1 MHTFFLGVGFGLV
14 TASVLA
20 ISAVAL
26 TLQFSV
32 TDVPNFSHGELMTIG
47 AYTVLEAQT
56 LTSNLVVGA
65 VLAAASGAILALILN
80 LVLRRFMRAGAKRFV
95 LFVITIAY
103 GLLLQNVYQL
113 VWGVNTRAYTLPLSQ
128 VHHVGPMI
136 LTGRQLAIIAIA
148 VLAMLSIHVMLKYTR
163 FGKAQRAVAD
173 NKDLAR
179 VRGISVGRV
188 VTITWLITGSMAGLA
203 GFILGMTVGAIT
215 PTLGF
220 NFLLTVFAA
229 VIIGGLG
236 KPYGAMAGALI
247 IGLVTEVSALY
258 IDPDY
263 TTVLAFAILLLALA
277 FRPQGLVATFR
288 EAQA

>member
-1 MHTFFLGVGFGLV
+1 VDTFFLGVGFGLV

-47 AYTVLEAQT
+47 AYTALEAQSF
-56 LTSNLVVGA
+56 TSNLLVGA
-65 VLAAASGAILALILN
+65 LLAAVSGSILALILN
-80 LVLRRFMRAGAKRFV
+80 LLLRRFIRAGAKRFV

-113 VWGVNTRAYTLPLSQ
+113 VWGVDTRAYKLPLSE
-128 VHHVGPMI
+128 VHHIGPMI

-148 VLAMLSIHVMLKYTR
+148 VLAMLAVHVMLRYTK

-173 NKDLAR
+173 NKELAR
-179 VRGISVGRV
+179 VTGISVARV
-188 VTITWLITGSMAGLA
+188 VTITWLITGAMAGLA

-263 TTVLAFAILLLALA
+263 TSVLAFAILLLALA

-288 EAQA
+288 EVQA

>member
-1 MHTFFLGVGFGLV
+1 VQTLFLGIGFGLV

-26 TLQFSV
+26 TLQFSD

-47 AYTVLEAQT
+47 AYTALEVQT
-56 LTSNLVVGA
+56 FTSNLVVGA
-65 VLAAASGAILALILN
+65 LLAAASGAVLAFILSLL
-80 LVLRRFMRAGAKRFV
+80 LGRFARAGAKRFV

-103 GLLLQNVYQL
+103 GLLLQNVYQI
-113 VWGVNTRAYTLPLSQ
+113 VWGVDTRAYNLPLSE

-148 VLAMLSIHVMLKYTR
+148 VVAMVSVHVMLRYTK

-173 NKDLAR
+173 NKELAR
-179 VRGISVGRV
+179 VAGISVGRV
-188 VTITWLITGSMAGLA
+188 VTITWLIAGSMAGLA

-220 NFLLTVFAA
+220 DFLLTVFAA

-258 IDPDY
+258 IDDDY

-277 FRPQGLVATFR
+277 FRPQGLVATVR
-288 EAQA
+288 EVQA

>member
-1 MHTFFLGVGFGLV
+1 VQTLFLGVGFGLV

-47 AYTVLEAQT
+47 AYTALEVQT
-56 LTSNLVVGA
+56 FTSNLVVGA
-65 VLAAASGAILALILN
+65 LLAAASGAVLAFILSLL
-80 LVLRRFMRAGAKRFV
+80 LGRFARAGAKRFV

-103 GLLLQNVYQL
+103 GLLLQNVYQI
-113 VWGVNTRAYTLPLSQ
+113 VWGVDTRAYNLPLSE

-136 LTGRQLAIIAIA
+136 LTGRQLAIIGIA
-148 VLAMLSIHVMLKYTR
+148 VVAMVSVHVMLRYTK

-173 NKDLAR
+173 NKELAR
-179 VRGISVGRV
+179 VAGISVGRV
-188 VTITWLITGSMAGLA
+188 VTITWLIAGSMAGLA

-220 NFLLTVFAA
+220 DFLLTVFAA

-258 IDPDY
+258 IDDDY

-277 FRPQGLVATFR
+277 FRPQGLVATVR
-288 EAQA
+288 EVQA

>member
-80 LVLRRFMRAGAKRFV
+80 LVLRRFIRAGAKRFV

-113 VWGVNTRAYTLPLSQ
+113 VWGVDTRAYTLPLSQ

>member
-1 MHTFFLGVGFGLV
+1 MQTFFLGVGFGLV

-47 AYTVLEAQT
+47 AYTALEAQS
-56 LTSNLVVGA
+56 LTSNLIVGA
-65 VLAAASGAILALILN
+65 LLAAASGAVLALILN
-80 LVLRRFMRAGAKRFV
+80 VVLRRFIRAGAKRFV

-113 VWGVNTRAYTLPLSQ
+113 VWGVDTRAYNLPLSE
-128 VHHVGPMI
+128 VHHIGPMI
-136 LTGRQLAIIAIA
+136 LTGRQLAIIGIA
-148 VLAMLSIHVMLKYTR
+148 VLAMLSIHVMLKYTK

-173 NKDLAR
+173 NKELAR
-179 VRGISVGRV
+179 VTGISVGRV
-188 VTITWLITGSMAGLA
+188 VTVTWLISGAMAGLA

-236 KPYGAMAGALI
+236 KPYGAMLGALI
-247 IGLVTEVSALY
+247 IGLATEVSALY

-263 TTVLAFAILLLALA
+263 TTILAFAILLLALA

-288 EAQA
+288 EVQA

>member
-1 MHTFFLGVGFGLV
+1 LSLLLG
-14 TASVLA
+14 
-20 ISAVAL
+20 
-26 TLQFSV
+26 
-32 TDVPNFSHGELMTIG
+32 
-47 AYTVLEAQT
+47 
-56 LTSNLVVGA
+56 
-65 VLAAASGAILALILN
+65 
-80 LVLRRFMRAGAKRFV
+80 RFARAGAKRFV

-103 GLLLQNVYQL
+103 GLLLQNVYQI
-113 VWGVNTRAYTLPLSQ
+113 VWGVDTRAYNLPLSE

-148 VLAMLSIHVMLKYTR
+148 VVAMVSVHVMLRYTK

-173 NKDLAR
+173 NKELAR
-179 VRGISVGRV
+179 VAGISVGRV
-188 VTITWLITGSMAGLA
+188 VTITWLIAGSMAGLA

-220 NFLLTVFAA
+220 DFLLTVFAA

-258 IDPDY
+258 IDDDY

-277 FRPQGLVATFR
+277 FRPQGLVATVR
-288 EAQA
+288 EVQA

>member
-1 MHTFFLGVGFGLV
+1 VDTFFLGVGFGLV

-47 AYTVLEAQT
+47 AYTALEAQSF
-56 LTSNLVVGA
+56 TSNLLVGA
-65 VLAAASGAILALILN
+65 LLAAVSGSILALILN
-80 LVLRRFMRAGAKRFV
+80 LLLRRFIRAGAKRFV

-113 VWGVNTRAYTLPLSQ
+113 VWGVDTRAYKLPLSE
-128 VHHVGPMI
+128 VHHIGPMI

-148 VLAMLSIHVMLKYTR
+148 VIAMLAVHVMLRYTK

-173 NKDLAR
+173 NKELAR
-179 VRGISVGRV
+179 VTGISVARV
-188 VTITWLITGSMAGLA
+188 VTITWLITGAMAGLA

-263 TTVLAFAILLLALA
+263 TSVLAFAILLLALA

-288 EAQA
+288 EVQA

>member
-1 MHTFFLGVGFGLV
+1 VDTFFLGVGFGLV

-47 AYTVLEAQT
+47 AYTALEAQSF
-56 LTSNLVVGA
+56 TSNLVVGA
-65 VLAAASGAILALILN
+65 LLAAVSGSVLALILN
-80 LVLRRFMRAGAKRFV
+80 LLLRRFIRAGAKRFV

-113 VWGVNTRAYTLPLSQ
+113 VWGVDTRAYKLPLSE
-128 VHHVGPMI
+128 VHHIGPMI

-148 VLAMLSIHVMLKYTR
+148 VLAMLAVHVMLRYTK

-173 NKDLAR
+173 NKELAR
-179 VRGISVGRV
+179 VTGISVGRV
-188 VTITWLITGSMAGLA
+188 VTITWLITGAMAGLA

-263 TTVLAFAILLLALA
+263 TSVLAFAILLLALA

-288 EAQA
+288 EVQA

>member
-113 VWGVNTRAYTLPLSQ
+113 VWGVDTRAYTLPLSQ

-288 EAQA
+288 EVQA

>member
-1 MHTFFLGVGFGLV
+1 MDTFFLGVGFGLV

-47 AYTVLEAQT
+47 AYTALEAQSF
-56 LTSNLVVGA
+56 TSNLVVGA
-65 VLAAASGAILALILN
+65 LLAAVSGSVLALILN
-80 LVLRRFMRAGAKRFV
+80 LLLRRFIRAGAKRFV

-103 GLLLQNVYQL
+103 GLLLQNIYQL
-113 VWGVNTRAYTLPLSQ
+113 VWGVDTRAYKLPLSE
-128 VHHVGPMI
+128 VHHIGPMI

-148 VLAMLSIHVMLKYTR
+148 VLAMLAVHVMLRYTK

-173 NKDLAR
+173 NKELAR
-179 VRGISVGRV
+179 VAGISVGRV
-188 VTITWLITGSMAGLA
+188 VTITWLITGAMAGLA

-263 TTVLAFAILLLALA
+263 TSVLAFGILLLALA

-288 EAQA
+288 EVQA

>member
-1 MHTFFLGVGFGLV
+1 VDTFFLGVGFGLV

-47 AYTVLEAQT
+47 AYTALEAQSF
-56 LTSNLVVGA
+56 TSNLLVGA
-65 VLAAASGAILALILN
+65 LLAAASGSALALILN
-80 LVLRRFMRAGAKRFV
+80 LLLRRFIRAGAKRFV

-113 VWGVNTRAYTLPLSQ
+113 VWGVDTRAYKLPLSE
-128 VHHVGPMI
+128 VHHIGPMI

-148 VLAMLSIHVMLKYTR
+148 VLAMLAVHVMLRYTK

-173 NKDLAR
+173 NKELAR
-179 VRGISVGRV
+179 VTGISVGRV
-188 VTITWLITGSMAGLA
+188 VTITWLITGAMAGLA

-263 TTVLAFAILLLALA
+263 TSVLAFAILLLALA

-288 EAQA
+288 EVQA

>member
-65 VLAAASGAILALILN
+65 LLAAASGAILALILN
-80 LVLRRFMRAGAKRFV
+80 LVLRWFMRAGAKRFV

-113 VWGVNTRAYTLPLSQ
+113 VWGVDTRAYTLPLSQ

-136 LTGRQLAIIAIA
+136 LTGRQLAIIVIA
-148 VLAMLSIHVMLKYTR
+148 VLAMLSIHIMLKYTR

-179 VRGISVGRV
+179 VRGITVGRV

-288 EAQA
+288 EVQA

>member
-47 AYTVLEAQT
+47 AYAVLEAQT
-56 LTSNLVVGA
+56 FTSNLVVGA
-65 VLAAASGAILALILN
+65 LLAAASGAILALILN
-80 LVLRRFMRAGAKRFV
+80 LVLRRFIRAGAKRFV

-113 VWGVNTRAYTLPLSQ
+113 VWGVDTRAYTLPLSP

-136 LTGRQLAIIAIA
+136 LTGRQLTIIAIA
-148 VLAMLSIHVMLKYTR
+148 LIAMLSIHVMLKYTR

-179 VRGISVGRV
+179 VRGITVGRI

-288 EAQA
+288 EVQA

>member
-1 MHTFFLGVGFGLV
+1 M
-14 TASVLA
+14 A
-20 ISAVAL
+20 AV
-26 TLQFSV
+26 
-32 TDVPNFSHGELMTIG
+32 
-47 AYTVLEAQT
+47 
-56 LTSNLVVGA
+56 
-65 VLAAASGAILALILN
+65 
-80 LVLRRFMRAGAKRFV
+80 
-95 LFVITIAY
+95 
-103 GLLLQNVYQL
+103 
-113 VWGVNTRAYTLPLSQ
+113 
-128 VHHVGPMI
+128 
-136 LTGRQLAIIAIA
+136 
-148 VLAMLSIHVMLKYTR
+148 HVMLKYTK

-179 VRGISVGRV
+179 VTGITVGRV
-188 VTITWLITGSMAGLA
+188 VTITWLITGAMAGLA

-288 EAQA
+288 EVQA

>member
-1 MHTFFLGVGFGLV
+1 MQTFFLGVGFGLV

-47 AYTVLEAQT
+47 AYTALEAQT
-56 LTSNLVVGA
+56 LTSNLIVGA
-65 VLAAASGAILALILN
+65 VLAAVSGAILALVLN
-80 LVLRRFMRAGAKRFV
+80 LLLRQFIRAGARRFV
-95 LFVITIAY
+95 LFVVTIAY

-113 VWGVNTRAYTLPLSQ
+113 VWGVDTRAYNLPLSP
-128 VHHVGPMI
+128 VHHIGPMT
-136 LTGRQLAIIAIA
+136 LTTRQLAIIGIA
-148 VLAMLSIHVMLKYTR
+148 VVGMLLIHVMLHYTK

-173 NKDLAR
+173 NKELSR
-179 VRGISVGRV
+179 VAGISVARV
-188 VTITWLITGSMAGLA
+188 VTLTWLISGSMAGFA
-203 GFILGMTVGAIT
+203 GFVLGMTVGAIT

-236 KPYGAMAGALI
+236 KPYGAMLGALI

-263 TTVLAFAILLLALA
+263 TSVLAFAILLLALA
-277 FRPQGLVATFR
+277 FRPQGLVATVR

>member
-1 MHTFFLGVGFGLV
+1 
-14 TASVLA
+14 
-20 ISAVAL
+20 
-26 TLQFSV
+26 
-32 TDVPNFSHGELMTIG
+32 
-47 AYTVLEAQT
+47 
-56 LTSNLVVGA
+56 
-65 VLAAASGAILALILN
+65 
-80 LVLRRFMRAGAKRFV
+80 
-95 LFVITIAY
+95 
-103 GLLLQNVYQL
+103 
-113 VWGVNTRAYTLPLSQ
+113 
-128 VHHVGPMI
+128 
-136 LTGRQLAIIAIA
+136 
-148 VLAMLSIHVMLKYTR
+148 MLSIHVMLKYTR

-277 FRPQGLVATFR
+277 FRPQGLVTTFR

>member
-1 MHTFFLGVGFGLV
+1 MHEFFLGVGFGLV

-47 AYTVLEAQT
+47 AYTALEVQSF
-56 LTSNLVVGA
+56 TSNLIVSA
-65 VLAAASGAILALILN
+65 LLAAASGAALALILN
-80 LVLRRFMRAGAKRFV
+80 LLLRRYMRAGAKRFV
-95 LFVITIAY
+95 LFVITIAF
-103 GLLLQNVYQL
+103 GLLLQNLFQL
-113 VWGVNTRAYTLPLSQ
+113 VWGSDTRAYTLPLSPLY
-128 VHHVGPMI
+128 HVGPML
-136 LTGRQLAIIAIA
+136 LTGRQLTIIGIALVGMLAIY
-148 VLAMLSIHVMLKYTR
+148 VMLKFTK

-173 NKDLAR
+173 NQELAR
-179 VRGISVGRV
+179 VAGISVSRV
-188 VTITWLITGSMAGLA
+188 VTLTWLIAGGMAGLA

-220 NFLLTVFAA
+220 GFLLTVFAA

-258 IDPDY
+258 IDDSY
-263 TTVLAFAILLLALA
+263 KTVLAFAILLLALA
-277 FRPQGLVATFR
+277 FRPQGLVATYR
-288 EAQA
+288 EGTV

>member
-1 MHTFFLGVGFGLV
+1 MQTLFLGIGFGLV

-47 AYTVLEAQT
+47 AYTALEVQT
-56 LTSNLVVGA
+56 FTSNLVVGA
-65 VLAAASGAILALILN
+65 LLAAASGAVLAFILSLL
-80 LVLRRFMRAGAKRFV
+80 LGRFARAGAKRFV

-103 GLLLQNVYQL
+103 GLLLQNVYQI
-113 VWGVNTRAYTLPLSQ
+113 VWGVDTRAYNLPLSE

-136 LTGRQLAIIAIA
+136 LTGRQLAIIGIA
-148 VLAMLSIHVMLKYTR
+148 VVAMVSVHVMLRYTK

-173 NKDLAR
+173 NKELAR
-179 VRGISVGRV
+179 VAGISVGRV
-188 VTITWLITGSMAGLA
+188 VTITWLIAGSMAGLA

-220 NFLLTVFAA
+220 DFLLTVFAA

-258 IDPDY
+258 IDDDY

-277 FRPQGLVATFR
+277 FRPQGLVATVR
-288 EAQA
+288 EVPA

>member
-1 MHTFFLGVGFGLV
+1 VQTLFLGVGFGLV

-47 AYTVLEAQT
+47 AYTALEVQT
-56 LTSNLVVGA
+56 FTSNLVVGA
-65 VLAAASGAILALILN
+65 LLAAASGAVLAFILSLL
-80 LVLRRFMRAGAKRFV
+80 LGRFARAGAKRFV

-103 GLLLQNVYQL
+103 GLLLQNLYQIA
-113 VWGVNTRAYTLPLSQ
+113 WGVDTRAYNLPLSE

-136 LTGRQLAIIAIA
+136 LTGRQLAIIGIA
-148 VLAMLSIHVMLKYTR
+148 VVAMISVHVMLKYTK

-173 NKDLAR
+173 NKELAR
-179 VRGISVGRV
+179 VAGISVGRV
-188 VTITWLITGSMAGLA
+188 VTITWLIAGSMAGLA

-220 NFLLTVFAA
+220 DFLLTVFAA

-258 IDPDY
+258 IDDDY

-277 FRPQGLVATFR
+277 FRPQGLVATVR
-288 EAQA
+288 EVPA

>member
-1 MHTFFLGVGFGLV
+1 VQTFFLGVGFGLV

-47 AYTVLEAQT
+47 AYTALEAQS
-56 LTSNLVVGA
+56 LTSNLIVGA
-65 VLAAASGAILALILN
+65 LLAAASGAVLALILN
-80 LVLRRFMRAGAKRFV
+80 VVLRRFIRAGAKRFV

-113 VWGVNTRAYTLPLSQ
+113 VWGVDTRAYNLPLSE
-128 VHHVGPMI
+128 VHHIGPMI
-136 LTGRQLAIIAIA
+136 LTGRQLAIIGIA
-148 VLAMLSIHVMLKYTR
+148 VLAMLSIHVMLKYTK

-173 NKDLAR
+173 NKELAR
-179 VRGISVGRV
+179 VTGISVGRV
-188 VTITWLITGSMAGLA
+188 VTVTWLISGAMAGLA

-236 KPYGAMAGALI
+236 KPYGAMLGALI
-247 IGLVTEVSALY
+247 IGLATEVSALY

-263 TTVLAFAILLLALA
+263 TTILAFAILLLALA

-288 EAQA
+288 EVQA

>member
-1 MHTFFLGVGFGLV
+1 VHTLFLGVGFGLV

-47 AYTVLEAQT
+47 AYTALEVQRF
-56 LTSNLVVGA
+56 TSNLVVGA
-65 VLAAASGAILALILN
+65 LLAAASGAILALILN
-80 LVLRRFMRAGAKRFV
+80 LVLGRFIRAGAKRFV

-103 GLLLQNVYQL
+103 GLLLQNLYQL
-113 VWGVNTRAYTLPLSQ
+113 AWGVDTRAYNLPLSQ

-148 VLAMLSIHVMLKYTR
+148 VLAMLSIHVMLNYTK

-179 VRGISVGRV
+179 VTGISVARV
-188 VTITWLITGSMAGLA
+188 VTITWLIAGSMAGVA
-203 GFILGMTVGAIT
+203 GFVLGMTVGAIT

-258 IDPDY
+258 VNPDY
-263 TTVLAFAILLLALA
+263 TTLLAFVILLLALA
-277 FRPQGLVATFR
+277 FRPQGLVATYR
-288 EAQA
+288 EVQA

>member
-1 MHTFFLGVGFGLV
+1 VQTFFLGVGFGLV

-47 AYTVLEAQT
+47 AYTALEAQT
-56 LTSNLVVGA
+56 LTSNLIVGA
-65 VLAAASGAILALILN
+65 VLAAASGAVLALILN
-80 LVLRRFMRAGAKRFV
+80 LVLRRFIRAGAKRFV

-113 VWGVNTRAYTLPLSQ
+113 VWGVDTRAYNLPLSQ
-128 VHHVGPMI
+128 VHHLGPFT
-136 LTGRQLAIIAIA
+136 LTGRQLAIIGIA
-148 VLAMLSIHVMLKYTR
+148 VLAMLSIHVMLKYTK

-173 NKDLAR
+173 NKELAR
-179 VRGISVGRV
+179 VTGISVGRV
-188 VTITWLITGSMAGLA
+188 VTVTWLISGAMAGLA

-236 KPYGAMAGALI
+236 KPYGAMLGALI

-263 TTVLAFAILLLALA
+263 TTILAFAILLLALA

-288 EAQA
+288 EVQA

>member
-1 MHTFFLGVGFGLV
+1 MQTFFLGVGFGLV

-47 AYTVLEAQT
+47 AYTALEVQT
-56 LTSNLVVGA
+56 FTSNLIVGA
-65 VLAAASGAILALILN
+65 VLAAVSGAILALILN
-80 LVLRRFMRAGAKRFV
+80 LLLNQFIRAGARRFV
-95 LFVITIAY
+95 LFVVTIAY
-103 GLLLQNVYQL
+103 GLLLQNVYQI
-113 VWGVNTRAYTLPLSQ
+113 VWGVDTRAYNLPLSP

-136 LTGRQLAIIAIA
+136 LTSRQLAIIGIA
-148 VLAMLSIHVMLKYTR
+148 VVGMLLIHVMLHYTK

-173 NKDLAR
+173 NKELTR
-179 VRGISVGRV
+179 VAGIPVTRV
-188 VTITWLITGSMAGLA
+188 VTLTWLMSGSMAGFA
-203 GFILGMTVGAIT
+203 GFVLGMTVGAIT

-236 KPYGAMAGALI
+236 KPYGAMIGALI

-263 TTVLAFAILLLALA
+263 TSVLAFAILLLALA
-277 FRPQGLVATFR
+277 FRPQGLVATVR
-288 EAQA
+288 EAQP

>member
-1 MHTFFLGVGFGLV
+1 MDTFFLGVGFGLV

-47 AYTVLEAQT
+47 AYTALEVQSF
-56 LTSNLVVGA
+56 TSNLVVGA
-65 VLAAASGAILALILN
+65 LLAAVSGSVLALILN
-80 LVLRRFMRAGAKRFV
+80 LLLRRFIRAGAKRFV

-113 VWGVNTRAYTLPLSQ
+113 VWGVDTRAYTLPLSE
-128 VHHVGPMI
+128 VHHIGPMI

-148 VLAMLSIHVMLKYTR
+148 VLAMIAVHVMLRYTK

-173 NKDLAR
+173 NKELAR
-179 VRGISVGRV
+179 VTGISVGRV
-188 VTITWLITGSMAGLA
+188 VTITWLITGAMAGLA

-263 TTVLAFAILLLALA
+263 TSVLAFAILLLALA

-288 EAQA
+288 EVQA

>member
-1 MHTFFLGVGFGLV
+1 
-14 TASVLA
+14 
-20 ISAVAL
+20 
-26 TLQFSV
+26 
-32 TDVPNFSHGELMTIG
+32 
-47 AYTVLEAQT
+47 
-56 LTSNLVVGA
+56 
-65 VLAAASGAILALILN
+65 
-80 LVLRRFMRAGAKRFV
+80 
-95 LFVITIAY
+95 
-103 GLLLQNVYQL
+103 
-113 VWGVNTRAYTLPLSQ
+113 

-148 VLAMLSIHVMLKYTR
+148 VVAMISVHVMLRYTK

-173 NKDLAR
+173 NKELAR
-179 VRGISVGRV
+179 VAGINVGRV
-188 VTITWLITGSMAGLA
+188 VTITWLIAGSMAGLA

-220 NFLLTVFAA
+220 DFLLTVFAA

-258 IDPDY
+258 IDDDY

-277 FRPQGLVATFR
+277 FRPQGLVATVR
-288 EAQA
+288 EVPA

>member
-1 MHTFFLGVGFGLV
+1 VHTFFLGVGFGLV

-65 VLAAASGAILALILN
+65 LLAAASGAILALILN
-80 LVLRRFMRAGAKRFV
+80 LVLRWFMRAGAKRFV

-113 VWGVNTRAYTLPLSQ
+113 VWGVDTRAYTLPLSQ

-136 LTGRQLAIIAIA
+136 LTGRQLAIIVIA
-148 VLAMLSIHVMLKYTR
+148 VLAMLSIHIMLKYTR

-179 VRGISVGRV
+179 VRGITVGRV

-288 EAQA
+288 EVQA

>member
-113 VWGVNTRAYTLPLSQ
+113 VWGVDTRAYTLPLSQ

-136 LTGRQLAIIAIA
+136 LTGRQLAIIAVA

-179 VRGISVGRV
+179 VRGIIVGRV

-288 EAQA
+288 EVQA

>member
-1 MHTFFLGVGFGLV
+1 VHTFFLGVGFGLV

-56 LTSNLVVGA
+56 FTSNLVVGA
-65 VLAAASGAILALILN
+65 LLAA
-80 LVLRRFMRAGAKRFV
+80 AKRFV

-113 VWGVNTRAYTLPLSQ
+113 VWGVDTRAYTLPLSP

-179 VRGISVGRV
+179 VRGITVGRV

-288 EAQA
+288 EVQA

>member
-47 AYTVLEAQT
+47 AYTVLEAQSF
-56 LTSNLVVGA
+56 TSNLVVGA
-65 VLAAASGAILALILN
+65 LLAAASGAILALILN
-80 LVLRRFMRAGAKRFV
+80 LVLRWFTRAGAKRFV

-113 VWGVNTRAYTLPLSQ
+113 VWGVDTRAYNLPLSQ

-247 IGLVTEVSALY
+247 IGLATEVSALY

-288 EAQA
+288 EVQA

>member
-1 MHTFFLGVGFGLV
+1 MQTFFLGVGFGLV

-47 AYTVLEAQT
+47 AYTVLEAQHF
-56 LTSNLVVGA
+56 TSNLILGA
-65 VLAAASGAILALILN
+65 LLAAVSGSILALVLN
-80 LVLRRFMRAGAKRFV
+80 LILRRFMRAGAKRFV

-113 VWGVNTRAYTLPLSQ
+113 VWGVDTRAYNLPLSQ

-136 LTGRQLAIIAIA
+136 LTGRQLAIIAVAIVAMAA
-148 VLAMLSIHVMLKYTR
+148 VHVMLRYTK

-179 VRGISVGRV
+179 VTGITVGRV
-188 VTITWLITGSMAGLA
+188 VTITWLITGAMAGLA

-288 EAQA
+288 EVQA

>member
-1 MHTFFLGVGFGLV
+1 VQTLFLGVGFGLV

-47 AYTVLEAQT
+47 AYTALEVQT
-56 LTSNLVVGA
+56 FTSNLVVGA
-65 VLAAASGAILALILN
+65 LLAAASGAVLAFILSLL
-80 LVLRRFMRAGAKRFV
+80 LGRFARAGAKRFV

-103 GLLLQNVYQL
+103 GLLLQNVYQI
-113 VWGVNTRAYTLPLSQ
+113 VWGVDTRAYNLPLSE

-148 VLAMLSIHVMLKYTR
+148 VVAMVSVHVMLRYTK

-173 NKDLAR
+173 NKELAR
-179 VRGISVGRV
+179 VAGISVGRV
-188 VTITWLITGSMAGLA
+188 VTITWLIAGSMAGLA

-220 NFLLTVFAA
+220 DFLLTVFAV

-258 IDPDY
+258 IDDDY

-277 FRPQGLVATFR
+277 FRPQGLVATVR
-288 EAQA
+288 EVQA

>member
-1 MHTFFLGVGFGLV
+1 VDTFFLGVGFGLV

-47 AYTVLEAQT
+47 AYTALEVQSF
-56 LTSNLVVGA
+56 TSNLLVGA
-65 VLAAASGAILALILN
+65 LLAAVSGSVLALILN
-80 LVLRRFMRAGAKRFV
+80 FLLRRFIRAGAKRFV

-113 VWGVNTRAYTLPLSQ
+113 VWGVDTRAYKLPLSE
-128 VHHVGPMI
+128 VHHIGPMI

-148 VLAMLSIHVMLKYTR
+148 VLAMVAVHVMLRYTK

-173 NKDLAR
+173 NKELAR
-179 VRGISVGRV
+179 VTGISVGRV
-188 VTITWLITGSMAGLA
+188 VTITWLITGAMAGLA

-263 TTVLAFAILLLALA
+263 TSVLAFAILLLALA

-288 EAQA
+288 EVQA

>member
-1 MHTFFLGVGFGLV
+1 VQTLFLGIGFGLV

-47 AYTVLEAQT
+47 AYTALEVQT
-56 LTSNLVVGA
+56 FTSNLVVGA
-65 VLAAASGAILALILN
+65 LLAAASGAVLAFILSLL
-80 LVLRRFMRAGAKRFV
+80 LGRFARAGAKRFV

-103 GLLLQNVYQL
+103 GLLLQNVYQI
-113 VWGVNTRAYTLPLSQ
+113 VWGVDTRAYNLPLSE

-136 LTGRQLAIIAIA
+136 LTGRQLAIIGIA
-148 VLAMLSIHVMLKYTR
+148 VVAMVSVHVMLRYTK

-173 NKDLAR
+173 NKELAR
-179 VRGISVGRV
+179 VAGISVGRV
-188 VTITWLITGSMAGLA
+188 VTITWLIAGSMAGLA

-220 NFLLTVFAA
+220 DFLLTVFAA

-258 IDPDY
+258 IDDDY

-277 FRPQGLVATFR
+277 FRPQGLVATVR
-288 EAQA
+288 EVQA

>member
-1 MHTFFLGVGFGLV
+1 VHTFFLGVGFGLV

-47 AYTVLEAQT
+47 AYTALEAQRF
-56 LTSNLVVGA
+56 TSNLVVGA
-65 VLAAASGAILALILN
+65 LLAAASGAILALILN
-80 LVLRRFMRAGAKRFV
+80 LVLGRFMRAGAKRFV

-103 GLLLQNVYQL
+103 GLLLQNLYQI
-113 VWGVNTRAYTLPLSQ
+113 VWGVDTRAYNLPLSQ

-148 VLAMLSIHVMLKYTR
+148 VLAMVSIHVMLNYTK

-179 VRGISVGRV
+179 VTGISVARV
-188 VTITWLITGSMAGLA
+188 VTITWLIAGSMAGVA
-203 GFILGMTVGAIT
+203 GFVLGMTVGAIT

-258 IDPDY
+258 VNPDY
-263 TTVLAFAILLLALA
+263 TTLLAFVILLLALA
-277 FRPQGLVATFR
+277 FRPQGLVATYR
-288 EAQA
+288 EVQA

>member
-1 MHTFFLGVGFGLV
+1 VHTFFLGVGFGLV

-113 VWGVNTRAYTLPLSQ
+113 VWGVDTRAYTLPLSQ

-288 EAQA
+288 EVQA

>member
-1 MHTFFLGVGFGLV
+1 VDTFFLGVGFGLV

-47 AYTVLEAQT
+47 AYTALEAQSF
-56 LTSNLVVGA
+56 TSNLVVGA
-65 VLAAASGAILALILN
+65 LLAAVSGSVLALILN
-80 LVLRRFMRAGAKRFV
+80 LLLRRFIRAGAKRFV

-113 VWGVNTRAYTLPLSQ
+113 VWGVDTRAYKLPLSE
-128 VHHVGPMI
+128 VHHIGPMI

-148 VLAMLSIHVMLKYTR
+148 VLAMLAVHVMLRYTK

-173 NKDLAR
+173 NKELAR
-179 VRGISVGRV
+179 VTGISVGRV
-188 VTITWLITGSMAGLA
+188 VAITWLITGAMAGLA

-263 TTVLAFAILLLALA
+263 TSVLAFAILLLALA

-288 EAQA
+288 EVQA

>member
-1 MHTFFLGVGFGLV
+1 
-14 TASVLA
+14 VLA

-47 AYTVLEAQT
+47 AYTALEAQS
-56 LTSNLVVGA
+56 LTSNLIVGA
-65 VLAAASGAILALILN
+65 LLAAASGAVLALILN
-80 LVLRRFMRAGAKRFV
+80 VVLRRFIRAGAKRFV

-113 VWGVNTRAYTLPLSQ
+113 VWGVDTRAYNLPLSE
-128 VHHVGPMI
+128 VHHIGPMI
-136 LTGRQLAIIAIA
+136 LTGRQLAIIGIA
-148 VLAMLSIHVMLKYTR
+148 VLAMLSIHVMLKYTK

-173 NKDLAR
+173 NKELAR
-179 VRGISVGRV
+179 VTGISVGRV
-188 VTITWLITGSMAGLA
+188 VTVTWLISGAMAGLA

-236 KPYGAMAGALI
+236 KPYGAMLGALI
-247 IGLVTEVSALY
+247 IGLATEVSALY

-263 TTVLAFAILLLALA
+263 TTILAFAILLLALA

-288 EAQA
+288 EVQA

>member
-1 MHTFFLGVGFGLV
+1 VQTLFLGIGFGLV

-47 AYTVLEAQT
+47 AYTALEVQT
-56 LTSNLVVGA
+56 FTSNLVVGA
-65 VLAAASGAILALILN
+65 LLAAASGAVLAFILSLL
-80 LVLRRFMRAGAKRFV
+80 LGRFARAGAKRFV

-103 GLLLQNVYQL
+103 GLLLQNVYQI
-113 VWGVNTRAYTLPLSQ
+113 VWGVDTRAYNLPLSE

-136 LTGRQLAIIAIA
+136 LTGRQLAIIGIA
-148 VLAMLSIHVMLKYTR
+148 VVAMVSVHVMLRYTK

-173 NKDLAR
+173 NKELAR
-179 VRGISVGRV
+179 VAGISVGRV
-188 VTITWLITGSMAGLA
+188 VTITWLIAGSMAGLA

-220 NFLLTVFAA
+220 DFLLTVFAA

-247 IGLVTEVSALY
+247 IGLVTEISALY
-258 IDPDY
+258 IDDDY

-277 FRPQGLVATFR
+277 FRPQGLVATVR
-288 EAQA
+288 EVPA